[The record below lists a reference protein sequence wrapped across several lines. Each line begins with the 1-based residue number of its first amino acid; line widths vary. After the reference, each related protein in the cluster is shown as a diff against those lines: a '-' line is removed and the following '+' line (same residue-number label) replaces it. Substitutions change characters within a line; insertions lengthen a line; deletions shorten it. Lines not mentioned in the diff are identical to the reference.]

1 MILKVAILFFEPV
14 PCIDHI
20 DDHLDCADLHP
31 SHADHKIQRA
41 DLHLIFA
48 ADHLAHID
56 HDLYHTDHHVDLID
70 CNIYCDM
77 SCGQDAREPCSG
89 PACRGA

>member
-1 MILKVAILFFEPV
+1 MPLKVFLLFFEPF

-20 DDHLDCADLHP
+20 DDHVDCADLHP
-31 SHADHKIQRA
+31 SHADHKIHRA

-48 ADHLAHID
+48 ADHID
-56 HDLYHTDHHVDLID
+56 HDHYHTEHHVDLID
-70 CNIYCDM
+70 RNIDCDM
-77 SCGQDAREPCSG
+77 SRRQDAREPCSG